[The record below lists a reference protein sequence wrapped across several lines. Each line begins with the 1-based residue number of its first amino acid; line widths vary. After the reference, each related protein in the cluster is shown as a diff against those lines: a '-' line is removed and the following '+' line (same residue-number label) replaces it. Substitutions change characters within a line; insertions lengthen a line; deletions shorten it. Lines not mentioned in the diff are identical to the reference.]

1 MRYLTRRVAFL
12 IGTLWVALTFN
23 FLIPRMMPGS
33 PAETMIANFHGKGQ
47 INPNALHAI
56 QIMLG
61 ISTAPLWKQ
70 YLQYWGQVLQFKF
83 GISYT
88 YFPYTV
94 THMIAQ
100 ALPYT
105 LILVGAC
112 TVISF
117 VLGTSLG
124 IAAAWW
130 RGGRFD
136 ATATTALNF
145 SSAFPYFWFALFAA
159 YWVSFRFHWLPLS
172 GAFSSSISPMFNWTF
187 VSSAL
192 RHAILPALTIVIS
205 SMGGWLLGMRNNMIS
220 TLRED
225 YIVLA
230 EAKGLRASW
239 IAFRYAARN
248 AILPNITGFAMALG
262 FVVSGSLVMETVFA
276 YPGIGYLLVNAVG
289 NEDYPLMQGVFLIIV
304 LAVVMAN
311 FVVDLLYV
319 FIDPRVSNEGR
330 V

>member
-1 MRYLTRRVAFL
+1 
-12 IGTLWVALTFN
+12 
-23 FLIPRMMPGS
+23 
-33 PAETMIANFHGKGQ
+33 
-47 INPNALHAI
+47 
-56 QIMLG
+56 
-61 ISTAPLWKQ
+61 
-70 YLQYWGQVLQFKF
+70 
-83 GISYT
+83 
-88 YFPYTV
+88 
-94 THMIAQ
+94 
-100 ALPYT
+100 
-105 LILVGAC
+105 
-112 TVISF
+112 
-117 VLGTSLG
+117 
-124 IAAAWW
+124 
-130 RGGRFD
+130 
-136 ATATTALNF
+136 
-145 SSAFPYFWFALFAA
+145 
-159 YWVSFRFHWLPLS
+159 
-172 GAFSSSISPMFNWTF
+172 MFNWTF